1 MYVRK
6 KLYILLYDVERDLLA
21 IAKFLVVTEDECMI
35 LGWGT
40 VPCVLEKHTPL
51 FSCITHKT
59 STCLSK
65 NADNT
70 AAEMPNLSIWNMRVF
85 SLSILG

>member
-35 LGWGT
+35 LG
-40 VPCVLEKHTPL
+40 
-51 FSCITHKT
+51 
-59 STCLSK
+59 
-65 NADNT
+65 
-70 AAEMPNLSIWNMRVF
+70 
-85 SLSILG
+85 